1 MCSSAMAG
9 VASSVEHARNCRST
23 TSGHA
28 LNSARMPRKTSSL
41 YVTDATKHFILI
53 AHLQNEPLLIDGLI
67 ESHSVERVL

>member
-28 LNSARMPRKTSSL
+28 LNSARIPKKTSSL
-41 YVTDATKHFILI
+41 YATDATKHFI
-53 AHLQNEPLLIDGLI
+53 
-67 ESHSVERVL
+67 